1 MPESTIPPQVTSN
14 KFISYG
20 LVFFATIV
28 IFFISQVIQFYLAAY
43 ELDTMYI
50 SFCAGFILFI
60 PLVSLVLHPLLL
72 NKEGKQETFHF
83 STLLANI
90 GLVCVVQ
97 FLCFLIWMT
106 DAIALYSMY
115 VDQNSFLAKVFD
127 IQTQT
132 RGDMTF
138 EFYCF
143 NFALAWLFALLS
155 LVIGVLPCLIARLHN
170 YGVVGD
176 FVAAFSFAK
185 KHKLAVGG
193 YAMLTAV
200 TVLLP
205 LLYAKYLFLVIF
217 PVVLVVIFTRLNK
230 TYLQSEVKH

>member
-1 MPESTIPPQVTSN
+1 MSESNVPAQVTSN
-14 KFISYG
+14 KFASYG
-20 LVFFATIV
+20 LLFFATIT

-60 PLVSLVLHPLLL
+60 PLVSLVLHPLLI

-83 STLLANI
+83 SSLLANI

-127 IQTQT
+127 IQTQA

-143 NFALAWLFALLS
+143 NFALAWVFALLS

-185 KHKLAVGG
+185 SHKLAVSM
-193 YAMLTAV
+193 YAILISI
-200 TVLLP
+200 TVIFP
-205 LLYAKYLFLVIF
+205 LLYAKYLFILLF
-217 PVVLVVIFTRLNK
+217 PIVLIAIFTRLNK
-230 TYLQSEVKH
+230 AYLHFTSTN